1 MSASVW
7 TSLAPTL
14 PGGRA
19 SGRTAEIDRAILRT
33 VLYASLFQ
41 APLTLTQLHRA
52 LMDVGVDRAEIR
64 SRLGRAYLSER
75 LEFTGEHV
83 YPYGRGAFVDLQ
95 RERHRRSAELLAER
109 RWLLGVVARLPFVR
123 LLALSGACAHDNAT
137 VADVDAFLI
146 VRRGRAWA
154 VLLAVMLL
162 NKIAGS
168 ARSLSVN
175 DIVDEDGL
183 GLPEHDLFTA
193 AEIVGMRP
201 LAGRAAYLDFVEANA
216 WVAERFPNFFWMR
229 RDAPRLPAAGAP
241 RWIERLLDL
250 GPAAAVEA
258 LARRVLGARLRRA
271 WDGFS
276 GVVLS
281 PERLK
286 LHPLD
291 HGPGLRAAFAEVVD
305 RADADE

>member
-1 MSASVW
+1 VSASVW

-19 SGRTAEIDRAILRT
+19 SGRPAEIDRAILRT
-33 VLYASLFQ
+33 VLYSSLFQ

-64 SRLGRAYLSER
+64 SRLGRAYLAER

-83 YPYGRGAFVDLQ
+83 YPSGRGAFVDLQ
-95 RERHRRSAELLAER
+95 RERRRRTAELLAER
-109 RWLLGVVARLPFVR
+109 RSLLRAVTWLPFVR
-123 LLALSGACAHDNAT
+123 MVALSGACAHDNAT
-137 VADVDAFLI
+137 IADVDVFLI
-146 VRRGRAWA
+146 ARRGRAWT

-162 NKIAGS
+162 NRIAGRG
-168 ARSLSVN
+168 RSLSVN

-183 GLPEHDLFTA
+183 GLRDRDLFTA

-216 WVAERFPNFFWMR
+216 WVAERYPNFFWMR
-229 RDAPRLPAAGAP
+229 RDTQVLPAAGAP

-250 GPAAAVEA
+250 GPAAALEA
-258 LARRVLGARLRRA
+258 FARRVLGARLRRA

-276 GVVLS
+276 GVLLS
-281 PERLK
+281 AERLK

-291 HGPGLRAAFAEVVD
+291 HGPGLRAAFAEIVD
-305 RADADE
+305 RADANE